1 MSCFQRP
8 RHVTCACGAE
18 VAVGPKGPV
27 PWRCA
32 ECVYKHKLARARGE
46 KPPSRPAHLVE
57 AERSDEL
64 GPARPL
70 LGLTAAELSAWRHRR
85 IVELYQREPELPV
98 DALCERFAVSK
109 QEALDALR
117 RAGIR
122 VQGNG
127 RTGLP
132 AGLPVG

>member
-8 RHVTCACGAE
+8 SRITCACGT
-18 VAVGPKGPV
+18 VVKVGPKGMV
-27 PWRCA
+27 PWRCRT
-32 ECVYKHKLARARGE
+32 CVYKHKLARARGE
-46 KPPSRPAHLVE
+46 TPPSRPAHLVA
-57 AERSDEL
+57 AERSEEL

-85 IVELYQREPELPV
+85 IVELYQREPELSV
-98 DALCERFAVSK
+98 DALCERFDVSK
-109 QEALDALR
+109 QQVLGTLQ

-127 RTGLP
+127 RTALP
-132 AGLPVG
+132 AGLPAR